1 MDRDETERLL
11 RLIIEAGASRGLREK
26 DILSRAGLGKTT
38 LSKIKKAGDTKIS
51 NAIPSGE
58 GRGTAFDAGPQQSD
72 PGSAVEPR
80 VVFKQTIRPSMT
92 GQRSE

>member
-38 LSKIKKAGDTKIS
+38 LSKIKKSGDARVSTLS
-51 NAIPSGE
+51 RLANAVGLRLTLAPNNPTLDQLLNRELFSTE
-58 GRGTAFDAGPQQSD
+58 QS
-72 PGSAVEPR
+72 AR
-80 VVFKQTIRPSMT
+80 Q
-92 GQRSE
+92 

>member
-11 RLIIEAGASRGLREK
+11 RLIIETGASRDLREK

-51 NAIPSGE
+51 TLSRLAKAVGLRLTLAPNNPTLDQLLNRELFSSK
-58 GRGTAFDAGPQQSD
+58 QSAH
-72 PGSAVEPR
+72 P
-80 VVFKQTIRPSMT
+80 
-92 GQRSE
+92 

>member
-11 RLIIEAGASRGLREK
+11 RLIIETGASRGLHEK

-51 NAIPSGE
+51 TLSRLAKAVGLRLTLAPNNPTLDQLLNRELFSSK
-58 GRGTAFDAGPQQSD
+58 QSAH
-72 PGSAVEPR
+72 P
-80 VVFKQTIRPSMT
+80 
-92 GQRSE
+92 

>member
-11 RLIIEAGASRGLREK
+11 RLIIETGASRGLREK

-51 NAIPSGE
+51 TLSRLAKAVGLRLTLAPNNPTLDQLLNRELFSSK
-58 GRGTAFDAGPQQSD
+58 QS
-72 PGSAVEPR
+72 A
-80 VVFKQTIRPSMT
+80 RP
-92 GQRSE
+92 